1 MDNKSRLI
9 LAAILSSTAICSA
22 AQAQEDTRRDYD
34 IPAQELKYSLHAV
47 TRAAGLELAA
57 TSRDLNGKRAPA
69 LKGRYSP
76 AEAIELLLAGTGLAA
91 QVSGRTVF
99 IRASAVSPQSANEQ
113 PDTGPEI
120 LVTGSRIR
128 GAVPASPIV
137 ASSRDEIERRG
148 ITDLGAYARS
158 VPQNYAGGQNPGVI
172 GSVQEGSENFN
183 SSSTLNLR
191 GLGADATLTL
201 LNGHRVAYDSVVQGV
216 DISAIPLVAIDRVEI
231 VADGSSALY
240 GSDAVGGV
248 ANVILRHDYDG
259 GRISA
264 RLGAATEGGQV
275 QQQYNLVTGSRWN
288 GGGFMIAGDFSKST
302 AITAGQ
308 RSITSSLDGST
319 TLYPSL
325 NQKSAVIAGHQQISD
340 IFSFEF
346 DGQFSRRS
354 SETALAFL
362 TTGAFTVNGSAAKRD
377 VESWSVAPRIKA
389 ALPGGWLAS
398 LGYVHGRSDSDAA
411 TVTNLADAEFS
422 RNRIFYNNTLDTLE
436 ASADGGLFGL
446 PGGKAR
452 LALGGGWRSVGLDA
466 NIRSTRSGVTSTLVD
481 YGTGQDVWFGYGEL
495 SLPLV
500 SPENSVPL
508 VRRFR
513 LTGAARYEDYQR
525 FGGTTTPK
533 LGVVYE
539 PVSGLAIKGTW
550 GKSFKAPTLAQINK
564 VPEGNLLPASYF
576 VPAAPDG
583 RPVLLLGGVSPDL
596 KPEKATTWTATVTA
610 TPAFA
615 EGLRVEVS
623 YFHTRYKDRVVQP
636 AVSSSQVFG
645 SGIYDQLIVLDPTA
659 DQVNAI
665 IDELPLGLVNQTGLA
680 FDPANVGAIV
690 DNSLQNAASQTLQGV
705 DASVDYQLTFAHGD
719 KLLFNA
725 AASYLESD
733 QKLSA
738 GQPTIQRAGTI
749 FDPPHWRAR
758 GSATWERGNFS
769 LSPSL
774 SYIGG
779 TRDDRY
785 EPNVRVG
792 SYTSVDA
799 VAQVRTSEAAG
810 MLSGIEATLSVLNI
824 FNEMPA
830 RIRNSS
836 AAAPPYDAT
845 NYPVIGRTVSLS
857 LSKAW

>member
-1 MDNKSRLI
+1 MDNKSRIL
-9 LAAILSSTAICSA
+9 LAAILSGSAICSV
-22 AQAQEDTRRDYD
+22 AQAQEASERDYD

-57 TSRDLNGKRAPA
+57 TSQALSGKRAPA

-76 AEAIELLLAGTGLAA
+76 AEAIELLLKGTGLAA

-99 IRASAVSPQSANEQ
+99 IRASSTSPQAVSEAPGA
-113 PDTGPEI
+113 TPEI

-128 GAVPASPIV
+128 GAVPTSPI
-137 ASSRDEIERRG
+137 ATSTREEIERRG
-148 ITDLGAYARS
+148 IADLGAYVRS
-158 VPQNYAGGQNPGVI
+158 VPQNYSGGQNPGVI

-201 LNGHRVAYDSVVQGV
+201 LNGHRVPYDSVVQGV

-231 VADGSSALY
+231 IADGSSALY

-248 ANVILRHDYDG
+248 ANVILRQDYDG
-259 GRISA
+259 GKIAA
-264 RLGAATEGGQV
+264 RLGAATEGGNI
-275 QQQYNLVTGSRWN
+275 QQQYSLVTGSRWD
-288 GGGFMIAGDFSKST
+288 GGGFMVAGDFSKST
-302 AITAGQ
+302 AIRAGQ
-308 RSITSSLDGST
+308 RAITASLDGST

-325 NQKSAVIAGHQQISD
+325 NQKSAVIAGHQQLGD

-346 DGQFSRRS
+346 DGQISRRS
-354 SETALAFL
+354 AETALAFL
-362 TTGAFTVNGSAAKRD
+362 ATGDFTVNGTAAKRD
-377 VESWSVAPRIKA
+377 VKSWSVAPRIKA
-389 ALPGGWLAS
+389 ELPGGWQAS

-411 TVTNLADAEFS
+411 TITNLGGAEYS
-422 RNRIFYNNTLDTLE
+422 RNRVFYDNTLDSLE
-436 ASADGGLFGL
+436 ATAEGGLVDL
-446 PGGKAR
+446 PGGEAR
-452 LALGGGWRSVGLDA
+452 LAIGGGWRAVGLDA
-466 NIRSTRSGVTSTLVD
+466 NIRSTRNGVTSTLVD
-481 YGTGQDVWFGYGEL
+481 YSTGQDVWFGYGEL

-500 SPENSVPL
+500 SPANSIPL
-508 VRRFR
+508 VHRFR

-533 LGVVYE
+533 LGFVYE
-539 PVSGLAIKGTW
+539 PVGGLAFKGTW

-564 VPEGNLLPASYF
+564 VPEGNLLRASYF
-576 VPAAPDG
+576 VPTAPDS

-610 TPAFA
+610 SPAFA
-615 EGLRVEVS
+615 EGLRLEVS

-645 SGIYDQLIVLDPTA
+645 SDIYDRLIVLNPTV

-665 IDELPLGLVNQTGLA
+665 IAELPLGLVNQTGQA

-705 DASVDYQLTFAHGD
+705 DASADYRLTFARGD
-719 KLLFNA
+719 QLLFNA

-758 GSATWERGNFS
+758 GSATWERGNFTIT
-769 LSPSL
+769 PSV

-785 EPNVRVG
+785 EPYVRVR

-810 MLSGIEATLSVLNI
+810 ALSGIEVTLSVLNI

-830 RIRNSS
+830 RIRTTSS
-836 AAAPPYDAT
+836 AAPTYDAT
-845 NYPVIGRTVSLS
+845 NYPVIGRSVSLG

>member
-9 LAAILSSTAICSA
+9 LAAILSSTAICSV
-22 AQAQEDTRRDYD
+22 AQAQEDTRRDFD
-34 IPAQELKYSLHAV
+34 LPAQELKFSLHAV
-47 TRAAGLELAA
+47 TRTAGLELAA
-57 TSRDLNGKRAPA
+57 TSEALSGKRAPA
-69 LKGRYSP
+69 LKGRYSA
-76 AEAIELLLAGTGLAA
+76 AEAIALLLKGTGLTA

-99 IRASAVSPQSANEQ
+99 IRENSPSPQSAGEAAAM
-113 PDTGPEI
+113 GPEI
-120 LVTGSRIR
+120 TVTGSRIR
-128 GAVPASPIV
+128 GAVPTSPVV
-137 ASSRDEIERRG
+137 ASSREEIERRG

-201 LNGHRVAYDSVVQGV
+201 INGHRAAYDSVVQGV

-248 ANVILRHDYDG
+248 ANVILRQDYEG
-259 GRISA
+259 GKISA
-264 RLGAATEGGQV
+264 RLGAATEGGDV
-275 QQQYNLVTGSRWN
+275 QQQYNLVTGSRWD
-288 GGGFMIAGDFSKST
+288 GGGFMVAGDFSRST
-302 AITAGQ
+302 DVTAGQ
-308 RSITSSLDGST
+308 RSITSTLDGST
-319 TLYPSL
+319 TLHPSL
-325 NQKSAVIAGHQQISD
+325 NQKSAVLAGHQQLND
-340 IFSFEF
+340 TFSFEI
-346 DGQFSRRS
+346 DGQFSKRRS
-354 SETALAFL
+354 KTALAFL
-362 TTGAFTVNGSAAKRD
+362 ATGDFTVNGTAAQRD
-377 VESWSVAPRIKA
+377 VKSWSIAPRLKA
-389 ALPGGWLAS
+389 ALPGGWLAT

-411 TVTNLADAEFS
+411 TVTNLGGAEFS

-436 ASADGGLFGL
+436 ASAEGGLLQL
-446 PGGKAR
+446 PGGEAR
-452 LALGGGWRSVGLDA
+452 LALGGGWRSVSLDA
-466 NIRSTRSGVTSTLVD
+466 NIRSTRGGVTSTLVD
-481 YGTGQDVWFGYGEL
+481 YTSGQDVWFGYGEL

-500 SPENSVPL
+500 GPENSVPL
-508 VRRFR
+508 VHRLR

-533 LGVVYE
+533 FGVVYE

-564 VPEGNLLPASYF
+564 VPEGNLLNASYF
-576 VPAAPDG
+576 VPAAPG
-583 RPVLLLGGVSPDL
+583 GQPVILLGGVSPDL
-596 KPEKATTWTATVTA
+596 KPEKATTWTATATA

-615 EGLRVEVS
+615 EGLRLEVS

-636 AVSSSQVFG
+636 ATSSSQVFG
-645 SGIYDQLIVLDPTA
+645 NDIYDRLIIYNPTA
-659 DQVNAI
+659 EQVNAVI
-665 IDELPLGLVNQTGLA
+665 AELPLGLVNQTGQA
-680 FDPANVGAIV
+680 FDPANIGAIV
-690 DNSLQNAASQTLQGV
+690 DNSLQNAASQTLEGV
-705 DASVDYQLTFAHGD
+705 DASADYQLTFARGD
-719 KLLFNA
+719 QLGFNA
-725 AASYLESD
+725 AVSYLKSN

-758 GSATWERGNFS
+758 GSATWQRGNFT
-769 LSPSL
+769 LSPSIT
-774 SYIGG
+774 YIGG
-779 TRDDRY
+779 TLDDRY
-785 EPNVRVG
+785 QPYVRVG

-810 MLSGIEATLSVLNI
+810 FLSGIEVTLSLLNI

-830 RIRNSS
+830 TIRNSS
-836 AAAPPYDAT
+836 AAAPTYDAT
-845 NYPVIGRTVSLS
+845 NYPVIGRSVSLG